1 MVMRKSPRVFQFAA
15 VKLLLIATAGWLAVA
30 CDGVRWA
37 GPLDIDQLPGG
48 FYSGS
53 FTSTV
58 IQPSPARPVTGIIS
72 EGFDAQ
78 FLLANEYYAGFVAV
92 SGMSLTATL
101 TEYSGRQGVF
111 VGFDGTS
118 TVSLDGEVTERDGMF
133 GTYTG
138 DDDEGRFALTYSV
151 AYEEG
156 SSLDRLAGI
165 WSYSQASSG
174 GAVYTITLELDD
186 GGQLFGTDTAGCV
199 FSGQLTIIDAR
210 YAAYR
215 AAINVS
221 MCDQVDGDY
230 TGLVF
235 YPDSGFLTIGT
246 DNGEFAFT
254 TQLERL

>member
-1 MVMRKSPRVFQFAA
+1 MRKPLRVFQFAA
-15 VKLLLIATAGWLAVA
+15 VNLLLIATAGWLAVA

-58 IQPSPARPVTGIIS
+58 IQPSPARAATGIVS

-78 FLLANEYYAGFVAV
+78 FLVANEHYAGFVAV
-92 SGMSLTATL
+92 SGMSLSGTF
-101 TEYSGRQGVF
+101 TEYSGRQGAF

-118 TVSLDGEVTERDGMF
+118 TISLDGEVTERDGMS

-138 DDDEGRFALTYSV
+138 DVDEGRFALTYNA

-156 SSLDRLAGI
+156 SSLDRLSGI
-165 WSYSQASSG
+165 WSYSEASSG
-174 GAVYTITLELDD
+174 GAVYTITLEFDD

-199 FSGQLTIIDAR
+199 FSGQMTIIDAR

-215 AAINVS
+215 ATVNVS
-221 MCDQVDGDY
+221 TCAEADGDY

-235 YPDSGFLTIGT
+235 YPNAGFLTIGT
-246 DNGEFAFT
+246 DNGLLAFA
-254 TQLERL
+254 TQLQRL

>member
-1 MVMRKSPRVFQFAA
+1 MRNSLCTIQFAA
-15 VKLLLIATAGWLAVA
+15 VKLLLIATAGWLVVA
-30 CDGVRWA
+30 CDGARWA

-58 IQPSPARPVTGIIS
+58 VQPSPARAVTGIIS

-78 FLLANEYYAGFVAV
+78 LLVANDHYAGFVAV
-92 SGMSLTATL
+92 SSNSLSGTL

-118 TVSLDGEVTERDGMF
+118 TISLDGEVTERDGMF

-138 DDDEGRFALTYSV
+138 DVDEGRFALTYNA

-156 SSLDRLAGI
+156 SSLDQLSGI
-165 WSYSQASSG
+165 WSHSQASSG
-174 GAVYTITLELDD
+174 GAVYTITLEVD
-186 GGQLFGTDTAGCV
+186 GGGQVFGTDTAGCV

-210 YAAYR
+210 FAAYR

-221 MCDQVDGDY
+221 MCDAVDGDY

-235 YPDSGFLTIGT
+235 YPNAGLLTIGT
-246 DNGEFAFT
+246 DNGLFAFA
-254 TQLERL
+254 TQLQRL